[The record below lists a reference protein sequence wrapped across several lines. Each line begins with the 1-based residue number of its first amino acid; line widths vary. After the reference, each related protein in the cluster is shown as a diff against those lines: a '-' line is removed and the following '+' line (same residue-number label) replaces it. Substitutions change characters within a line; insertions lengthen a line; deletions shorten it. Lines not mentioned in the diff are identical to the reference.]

1 MLRGWRNDFI
11 WYTVAHTKKERSE
24 DMTQEITQAIIDWQ
38 SKKAGAQEH
47 FYLVIYDHLRRLA
60 SKNRQR
66 VVERF
71 GEEAIQEHV
80 NSTTS
85 LVHELYIKL
94 SQNQEFYNNR
104 SEFFFMVSRT
114 IHNILVDQ
122 ARKNSAEKRS
132 AELIGIDETKDSPQS
147 EHVNDEFLALSESIE
162 RLTEDYPRQ
171 AKVIQLK
178 YFGGLL
184 AKEIADMLSVS
195 LSSVEK
201 DIAFARAWLKVRLT
215 A

>member
-1 MLRGWRNDFI
+1 
-11 WYTVAHTKKERSE
+11 
-24 DMTQEITQAIIDWQ
+24 MTQAITRAIIDWQ
-38 SKKAGAQEH
+38 SNKKDAQEH
-47 FYLVIYDHLRRLA
+47 FYLVIYDHLRQLA

-71 GEEAIQEHV
+71 GKDSIQEHV

-132 AELIGIDETKDSPQS
+132 AELVGINETTDGTIP
-147 EHVNDEFLALSESIE
+147 EHVDDEFLALSESIE
-162 RLTEDYPRQ
+162 RLTKAYPRQ

>member
-1 MLRGWRNDFI
+1 MSQ
-11 WYTVAHTKKERSE
+11 A
-24 DMTQEITQAIIDWQ
+24 ITQAIIDWQ
-38 SKKAGAQEH
+38 TNKKDAQEH
-47 FYLVIYDHLRRLA
+47 FYLVIYDHLRQLA

-71 GEEAIQEHV
+71 GNDAIQEHV

-104 SEFFFMVSRT
+104 AEFFFMVSRT

-132 AELIGIDETKDSPQS
+132 ADIVSFEDVTTDAPIKEIDS
-147 EHVNDEFLALSESIE
+147 EFIALSESIE
-162 RLTEDYPRQ
+162 RLTQTYPRQ
-171 AKVIQLK
+171 ARVIQLK

-184 AKEIADMLSVS
+184 AKEIADVLAVS

-201 DIAFARAWLKVRLT
+201 DISFARAWLKVRLS
-215 A
+215 

>member
-1 MLRGWRNDFI
+1 
-11 WYTVAHTKKERSE
+11 
-24 DMTQEITQAIIDWQ
+24 MTQAITQAIIDWQ

-132 AELIGIDETKDSPQS
+132 ADFVDIDESAKSDLPATDS
-147 EHVNDEFLALSESIE
+147 DEFLALTESIE
-162 RLTEDYPRQ
+162 SLTQAYPRQ
-171 AKVIQLK
+171 AKVVQLK

-184 AKEIADMLSVS
+184 AKEIADVLSVS

-201 DIAFARAWLKVRLT
+201 DIAFARAWLKVRLS

>member
-1 MLRGWRNDFI
+1 
-11 WYTVAHTKKERSE
+11 
-24 DMTQEITQAIIDWQ
+24 MTQAITRAIIDWQ
-38 SKKAGAQEH
+38 SNKKDAQEH
-47 FYLVIYDHLRRLA
+47 FYFVIYDHLRQLA

-71 GEEAIQEHV
+71 GKDSIQEHV

-132 AELIGIDETKDSPQS
+132 AELIGIDETEDSPQP
-147 EHVNDEFLALSESIE
+147 EHVDDEFLALSESIE

-201 DIAFARAWLKVRLT
+201 DISFARAWLKVRLT